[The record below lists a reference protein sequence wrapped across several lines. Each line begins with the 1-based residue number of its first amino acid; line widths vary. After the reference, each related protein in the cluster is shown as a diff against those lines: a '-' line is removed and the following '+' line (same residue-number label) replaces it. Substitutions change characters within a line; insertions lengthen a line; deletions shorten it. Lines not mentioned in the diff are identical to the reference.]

1 MCSKA
6 LRRNGCRSMID
17 KSWSHYTNETLL
29 PEERLNEMQLL
40 AAFMTYGHNP
50 KEILQMPAMEMLELA
65 AEAEAT
71 RRAMS
76 FTDPAINYF
85 IKEEVAFLRYAELVE
100 KRQRYIGKV
109 T

>member
-1 MCSKA
+1 
-6 LRRNGCRSMID
+6 
-17 KSWSHYTNETLL
+17 
-29 PEERLNEMQLL
+29 
-40 AAFMTYGHNP
+40 
-50 KEILQMPAMEMLELA
+50 MPAMEMLELA